1 MLKALIAG
9 ALAVSL
15 AACTTQSTNN
25 GRPGDGT
32 VVIRMNNIGVQK
44 VQFRHLDAVN
54 AIRQARGLAPV
65 ALNQSLNRSAQLH
78 ASDMS
83 KQNRPWHFGS
93 DGSSPLDRVARVGY
107 VGAFIGENVSETFED
122 DFNTLEVWM
131 RDSFS
136 ASVILDPNARDIG
149 IAWHQDKNGKLWW
162 VQILGG

>member
-1 MLKALIAG
+1 MFRALIAG
-9 ALAVSL
+9 ALAVTL
-15 AACTTQSTNN
+15 VACTTPSTNN

-32 VVIRMNNIGVQK
+32 VVIRMNNIGVDK

-54 AIRQARGLAPV
+54 AIRQARGLGPV
-65 ALNQSLNRSAQLH
+65 ALNAQLIRSAQLH
-78 ASDMS
+78 ATDMS

-93 DGSSPLDRVARVGY
+93 DGSSPLDRVARAGY
-107 VGAFIGENVSETFED
+107 AGTFIGENVSETFED

-149 IAWHQDKNGKLWW
+149 IAWHQDRNGKLWW
-162 VQILGG
+162 VQIVGG